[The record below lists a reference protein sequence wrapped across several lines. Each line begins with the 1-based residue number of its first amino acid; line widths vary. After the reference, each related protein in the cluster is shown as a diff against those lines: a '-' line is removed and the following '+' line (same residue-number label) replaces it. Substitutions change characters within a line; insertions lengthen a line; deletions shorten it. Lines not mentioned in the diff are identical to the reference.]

1 MGEEIVVLLVF
12 LLIGAVII
20 TVLITHLIIK
30 KKYISFIEEHSL
42 SLRKI
47 KEINSRYHFKEVK
60 NFDMNHSYDNLNM
73 YNDISCK
80 DYLVYE
86 LVYLQKQVKEAIK
99 DASFNKDNFDK
110 YTSEI
115 KESVTFNTYDTNEL
129 PKNLK
134 RLNKYERKITSN
146 NLLLPVTELKIAV
159 SLTLTNIN
167 GVYKTSKK
175 AIFYSQ
181 GIENI
186 ITDLNK
192 KRGVFYLNNDIW
204 QSICRVERG
213 KVTNKMRFAIYK
225 RDNYRCRKCGRKTND
240 LEVDHIYPIAKGG
253 KSTYDNLQT
262 LCHRCNVKKGAN
274 VE

>member
-1 MGEEIVVLLVF
+1 MGEELTVLLVF
-12 LLIGAVII
+12 LLISVVII
-20 TVLITHLIIK
+20 AVLITHLIIK

-42 SLRKI
+42 ALRKI
-47 KEINSRYHFKEVK
+47 KEINTRYNFKEVK

-115 KESVTFNTYDTNEL
+115 KESVTFNEYDTNEL

-146 NLLLPVTELKIAV
+146 NLLLPITEFKIAV
-159 SLTLTNIN
+159 CLTLTNIK
-167 GVYKTSKK
+167 GAYKTSKK
-175 AIFYSQ
+175 AIFYTE

-192 KRGVFYLNNDIW
+192 KRGVFYLNNEIW

-225 RDNYRCRKCGRKTND
+225 RDNYRCKKCGRKTND

-274 VE
+274 CS

>member
-1 MGEEIVVLLVF
+1 MGEELTVLLVF
-12 LLIGAVII
+12 LLIGAVVIV
-20 TVLITHLIIK
+20 VLIAHLIIK
-30 KKYISFIEEHSL
+30 KRYISFIEEHSL
-42 SLRKI
+42 ALRKI

-80 DYLVYE
+80 DYLVYQ

-99 DASFNKDNFDK
+99 DASFNKENFDK
-110 YTSEI
+110 YTNEI
-115 KESVTFNTYDTNEL
+115 KESVAFNTYDTNEL

-159 SLTLTNIN
+159 CLTLTNIN

-274 VE
+274 CS